1 MKHLCLLA
9 TAAVVYDDSGSAA
22 EWLTVS
28 QGLSDETDFSALSD
42 PGFAQ
47 ALKELEIISDAENIT
62 RQEMEEIAA
71 MTGRLDVVNSNP
83 TSLHGI
89 EYFESPTGADCALN
103 ELLSLDVSKNTKPY
117 QLYCEDNP
125 GNGSTFRVTVWDDS
139 NRNNIPSGFTKEGWE
154 YGGQTIA
161 PSTRK
166 QSNPGLGTRFPANRE
181 RGGIRSR
188 FPSLFFAPTSG
199 FQSAFPRKSLSL
211 HRKTAHAMKDFA
223 AIDFETAN
231 GQRTSVCS
239 VGVVVVRDGEVCDT
253 FYSLIR
259 PRPNYYSR
267 FTTAIHGLTYEDTAE
282 APDFAEVWR
291 EVAPRIEGLPLVAHN
306 SPFDEGCLRAAFDL
320 YGMPY
325 PGYTFYCTCRASRR
339 VFGRQLPNHQL
350 HTVSAACGFDLE
362 HHHHALADAEA
373 CARIALKIL

>member
-89 EYFESPTGADCALN
+89 EYFESPTRADCALN

-125 GNGSTFRVTVWDDS
+125 GNGSTFRVTVWDDF

-166 QSNPGLGTRFPANRE
+166 QSNPGLGTRRNPIPGSVAFV
-181 RGGIRSR
+181 
-188 FPSLFFAPTSG
+188 APTFGSR
-199 FQSAFPRKSLSL
+199 SACPRKSLSL
-211 HRKTAHAMKDFA
+211 QPENGTEGRIPNDHERLCCHR
-223 AIDFETAN
+223 
-231 GQRTSVCS
+231 
-239 VGVVVVRDGEVCDT
+239 
-253 FYSLIR
+253 L
-259 PRPNYYSR
+259 
-267 FTTAIHGLTYEDTAE
+267 
-282 APDFAEVWR
+282 
-291 EVAPRIEGLPLVAHN
+291 
-306 SPFDEGCLRAAFDL
+306 
-320 YGMPY
+320 
-325 PGYTFYCTCRASRR
+325 
-339 VFGRQLPNHQL
+339 
-350 HTVSAACGFDLE
+350 
-362 HHHHALADAEA
+362 
-373 CARIALKIL
+373 

>member
-125 GNGSTFRVTVWDDS
+125 GNGSTFRVTVWDDF

-154 YGGQTIA
+154 SA
-161 PSTRK
+161 ARPSPRLRESRATPVWEPGSRRIGK
-166 QSNPGLGTRFPANRE
+166 AAESDPGFRRFFLRRLPVFNPLF
-181 RGGIRSR
+181 RGNPYLCIG
-188 FPSLFFAPTSG
+188 
-199 FQSAFPRKSLSL
+199 K
-211 HRKTAHAMKDFA
+211 
-223 AIDFETAN
+223 
-231 GQRTSVCS
+231 QRT
-239 VGVVVVRDGEVCDT
+239 
-253 FYSLIR
+253 
-259 PRPNYYSR
+259 P
-267 FTTAIHGLTYEDTAE
+267 
-282 APDFAEVWR
+282 
-291 EVAPRIEGLPLVAHN
+291 
-306 SPFDEGCLRAAFDL
+306 
-320 YGMPY
+320 
-325 PGYTFYCTCRASRR
+325 
-339 VFGRQLPNHQL
+339 
-350 HTVSAACGFDLE
+350 
-362 HHHHALADAEA
+362 
-373 CARIALKIL
+373 

>member
-1 MKHLCLLA
+1 MGTRGKRKSPTRNSGGVKSTDSDDPMKHLCLLA

-125 GNGSTFRVTVWDDS
+125 GNGSTFRVTVWMIS
-139 NRNNIPSGFTKEGWE
+139 TGTIFPPASPKKVGNTAARPSPRLRESRATPVW
-154 YGGQTIA
+154 
-161 PSTRK
+161 
-166 QSNPGLGTRFPANRE
+166 E

-188 FPSLFFAPTSG
+188 VPSLFLRRPSVPDPLFRGNPYLCIG
-199 FQSAFPRKSLSL
+199 K
-211 HRKTAHAMKDFA
+211 
-223 AIDFETAN
+223 
-231 GQRTSVCS
+231 QRT
-239 VGVVVVRDGEVCDT
+239 
-253 FYSLIR
+253 
-259 PRPNYYSR
+259 P
-267 FTTAIHGLTYEDTAE
+267 
-282 APDFAEVWR
+282 
-291 EVAPRIEGLPLVAHN
+291 
-306 SPFDEGCLRAAFDL
+306 
-320 YGMPY
+320 
-325 PGYTFYCTCRASRR
+325 
-339 VFGRQLPNHQL
+339 
-350 HTVSAACGFDLE
+350 
-362 HHHHALADAEA
+362 
-373 CARIALKIL
+373 

>member
-89 EYFESPTGADCALN
+89 EYFESPTGANCALN

-125 GNGSTFRVTVWDDS
+125 GNGSTFRVTVWDDF

-166 QSNPGLGTRFPANRE
+166 QSNPGLGTRRNPIPVSVAFFCADFRFS
-181 RGGIRSR
+181 IRFSAEI
-188 FPSLFFAPTSG
+188 PIFASENSARHEG
-199 FQSAFPRKSLSL
+199 FCS
-211 HRKTAHAMKDFA
+211 HR
-223 AIDFETAN
+223 
-231 GQRTSVCS
+231 
-239 VGVVVVRDGEVCDT
+239 
-253 FYSLIR
+253 L
-259 PRPNYYSR
+259 
-267 FTTAIHGLTYEDTAE
+267 
-282 APDFAEVWR
+282 
-291 EVAPRIEGLPLVAHN
+291 
-306 SPFDEGCLRAAFDL
+306 
-320 YGMPY
+320 
-325 PGYTFYCTCRASRR
+325 
-339 VFGRQLPNHQL
+339 
-350 HTVSAACGFDLE
+350 
-362 HHHHALADAEA
+362 
-373 CARIALKIL
+373 